1 MQKAYALQY
10 CTCHILIQKA
20 TSKNKPRIDKRAI
33 SLSKLIRSYVH
44 VCVLFVF
51 LCYIDDIC
59 DGVGRPKQVM
69 FLHNAQGNHRTENQG
84 KCIRKIVKRKQ
95 FLIS

>member
-1 MQKAYALQY
+1 MHNTARLMQKAYALQY

-69 FLHNAQGNHRTENQG
+69 FLHNAQGTTERRIKVMHSKN
-84 KCIRKIVKRKQ
+84 C
-95 FLIS
+95 